1 MLQLLRADPKTKPHP
16 EKMQTRRNS
25 RLSRFPSLKRILQR
39 RSLKFKLFVL
49 LILISIIPISLVS
62 YSSEYFMFRSSTEY
76 SASISTQYVE
86 FVSKELSDYLQN
98 LNESFDSVFIS
109 AGFRDFLDTR
119 PDQLSEQADEMIRF
133 RPLVRNSLQFHPEV
147 LGVLY
152 VDRLGKV
159 YFDSYQKQ
167 LDPAYSFETDKL
179 YRDFFSVNKPML
191 TAPHPLPYIL
201 YNNTD
206 AFSYIR
212 PILNTDTGRTEAL
225 FIMEIHEEK
234 IKSML
239 SSNPKDTA
247 GQVILYREQD
257 GTAVSEAPV
266 PSDWLRD
273 FRQARLSTP
282 DGSKQLLFASN
293 GKEYQAIYTEL
304 PDSDWNIVWAAPLSS
319 INQGVRQTYQLT
331 LLIAAISLVTAL
343 IVAFPV
349 MSGILRPL
357 YRLKKGMQSLGR
369 GVYVPVPM
377 KHNHDEIGFLIQ
389 SYNQTLD
396 KLQFMER
403 EVYQANMREKER
415 ELLQLQAQ
423 INPHFLFNT
432 LETIESYAV
441 RNNGEAVG
449 DMVQSVSRMMRY
461 TIRNDGG
468 WAALREEIAYIRN
481 FLTIH
486 YYRNGKDVHARFEIP
501 PELLDVPVVKLSIQP
516 FIENA
521 IKYGWSPNMS
531 TEQFQLVVSVQAQ
544 ASTLTVSIRDTGT
557 GISADVLEKL
567 RQLIAAKGE
576 SKDPYFRK
584 HTGILNTYRRLI
596 LVYGDRLRFHVES
609 SPERGTVFSFQIPC
623 PAQKQEPA

>member
-1 MLQLLRADPKTKPHP
+1 
-16 EKMQTRRNS
+16 
-25 RLSRFPSLKRILQR
+25 
-39 RSLKFKLFVL
+39 
-49 LILISIIPISLVS
+49 
-62 YSSEYFMFRSSTEY
+62 MFRSSTEY

-98 LNESFDSVFIS
+98 LNESFDSLFINAS
-109 AGFRDFLDTR
+109 FRDFLDTR

-133 RPLVRNSLQFHPEV
+133 RPIVRNSLQFHPEV

-167 LDPAYSFETDKL
+167 LDPSYSFGTDKL
-179 YRDFFSVNKPML
+179 YQASFSNNKPAL

-201 YNNTD
+201 YND
-206 AFSYIR
+206 AHVFSYIR

-225 FIMEIHEEK
+225 FIMEIHEDK
-234 IKSML
+234 IKRML
-239 SSNPKDTA
+239 SSNQKDQV
-247 GQVILYREQD
+247 GQVILYHEQD
-257 GTAVSEAPV
+257 GTAVSETPV
-266 PSDWLRD
+266 PSGLMRD
-273 FRQARLSTP
+273 FQQARLQAP
-282 DGSKQLLFASN
+282 DGGKQLLFTSDN
-293 GKEYQAIYTEL
+293 IEYQAIYTEL
-304 PDSDWNIVWAAPLSS
+304 PDTHWKLVWAAPLSS
-319 INQGVRQTYQLT
+319 INKGVRQTYQLT

-343 IVAFPV
+343 IIAFPV

-389 SYNQTLD
+389 SYNQTLE

-461 TIRNDGG
+461 TIRNDDG
-468 WAALREEIAYIRN
+468 WASLREEIAYIRN

-486 YYRNGKDVHARFEIP
+486 YYRNGKDVRARFEIDP
-501 PELLDVPVVKLSIQP
+501 PELLDVQVVKLSIQP

-531 TEQFQLVVSVQAQ
+531 TEQFHLTVSVQAQ
-544 ASTLTVSIRDTGT
+544 DSFIDVSIRDTGT
-557 GISADVLEKL
+557 GIPADVLEKL
-567 RQLIAAKGE
+567 RQLIAGKGE

-596 LVYGDRLRFHVES
+596 LVYGEELQFRVES
-609 SPERGTVFSFQIPC
+609 EPGRGTEFSFRIPY
-623 PAQKQEPA
+623 PAKQREPA

>member
-1 MLQLLRADPKTKPHP
+1 M
-16 EKMQTRRNS
+16 
-25 RLSRFPSLKRILQR
+25 SRFPSLKRILQR

-86 FVSKELSDYLQN
+86 FISKELSDYLQN

-206 AFSYIR
+206 VFSYIR

-396 KLQFMER
+396 KLQYMER

-486 YYRNGKDVHARFEIP
+486 YYRNGKDVHARFEIA

-623 PAQKQEPA
+623 PAHKQEPA

>member
-1 MLQLLRADPKTKPHP
+1 
-16 EKMQTRRNS
+16 
-25 RLSRFPSLKRILQR
+25 LSRFPSLKRILQR

-486 YYRNGKDVHARFEIP
+486 YYRNGKDVHARFEIA

>member
-1 MLQLLRADPKTKPHP
+1 
-16 EKMQTRRNS
+16 
-25 RLSRFPSLKRILQR
+25 LSRFPSLKRILQR

-486 YYRNGKDVHARFEIP
+486 YYRNGKDVHARFEIA

-623 PAQKQEPA
+623 PAHKQEPA

>member
-1 MLQLLRADPKTKPHP
+1 M
-16 EKMQTRRNS
+16 
-25 RLSRFPSLKRILQR
+25 SRFPSLKRILQR

-486 YYRNGKDVHARFEIP
+486 YYRNGKDVHARFEIA

>member
-1 MLQLLRADPKTKPHP
+1 M
-16 EKMQTRRNS
+16 
-25 RLSRFPSLKRILQR
+25 SRFPSLKRILQR

-191 TAPHPLPYIL
+191 TAPHTLPYIL
-201 YNNTD
+201 YNSTD
-206 AFSYIR
+206 VFSYIR

-486 YYRNGKDVHARFEIP
+486 YYRNGKDVHARFEIA
-501 PELLDVPVVKLSIQP
+501 PELLDVQVVKLSIQP

-584 HTGILNTYRRLI
+584 HTGIFNTYRRLI

>member
-1 MLQLLRADPKTKPHP
+1 M
-16 EKMQTRRNS
+16 
-25 RLSRFPSLKRILQR
+25 SRFPSLKRILQR

-486 YYRNGKDVHARFEIP
+486 YYRNGKDVHARFEIA

-623 PAQKQEPA
+623 PAHKQEPA